1 VDTNNCSLD
10 RGDFMDRI
18 AVISDI
24 HGNIPALEAVLQD
37 IKERKIHRIFCLG
50 DLVGKGPHSY
60 QALKMIQNVCEKV
73 VKGNWD
79 DLMFKE
85 DVDEVIKW
93 HQQQLTKEQLD
104 YLKSLPYAI
113 EFFMSGRF
121 IRLFHA
127 SPFSVWTRI
136 QPWDDMSKR
145 QSMFENTENTSHEY
159 GTPDVVGYGDV
170 HNAYVQ
176 HFKGK
181 TLFNTGSVGNPL
193 EITQASYAIL
203 EGHYGV
209 KEEKAFSIQFV
220 RVPYDIHLAIKQAK
234 EANLPDIDDYILE
247 LTTATYRGLKG
258 S

>member
-1 VDTNNCSLD
+1 
-10 RGDFMDRI
+10 MDKI

-37 IKERKIHRIFCLG
+37 IKERNILRIFCLG
-50 DLVGKGPHSY
+50 DLVGKGPQSY
-60 QALKMIQNVCEKV
+60 QAVEIIRSSCEKV

-93 HQQQLTKEQLD
+93 HQAQLTKDQFD
-104 YLKSLPYAI
+104 YLKNLPYTI
-113 EFFMSGRF
+113 EFMMSGRF

-136 QPWDDMSKR
+136 QPWDDMKKR
-145 QSMFENTENTSHEY
+145 QSMFENTENTSHDY
-159 GTPDVVGYGDV
+159 GIPDVVGYGDV
-170 HNAYVQ
+170 HNAFVQ

-203 EGHYGV
+203 EGYYGESER
-209 KEEKAFSIQFV
+209 KSFSIQFV
-220 RVPYDIHLAIKQAK
+220 RVPYDIELAIKQAK

-247 LTTATYRGLKG
+247 LTTATYRGLKE
-258 S
+258 SR